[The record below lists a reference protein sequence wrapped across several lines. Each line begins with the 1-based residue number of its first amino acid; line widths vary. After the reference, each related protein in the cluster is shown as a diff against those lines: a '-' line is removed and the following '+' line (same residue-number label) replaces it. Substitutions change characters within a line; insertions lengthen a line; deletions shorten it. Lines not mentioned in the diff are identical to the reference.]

1 MPIRI
6 VVVTSGANMGYGVER
21 GIERGIERAIV
32 AHDVEGLVT
41 RRFDAKPGTVF
52 LVRPDQ
58 HICARWRKV
67 DAASVHAA
75 LARATCN
82 D

>member
-1 MPIRI
+1 MGRAIVPIRI
-6 VVVTSGANMGYGVER
+6 VVVTSGANMDLMP
-21 GIERGIERAIV
+21 IERVLV

-41 RRFDAKPGTVF
+41 KRFDAAPGTAY

-58 HICARWRKV
+58 HVCARWRRV
-67 DAASVHAA
+67 DAARVHAA
-75 LARATCN
+75 LARATRN